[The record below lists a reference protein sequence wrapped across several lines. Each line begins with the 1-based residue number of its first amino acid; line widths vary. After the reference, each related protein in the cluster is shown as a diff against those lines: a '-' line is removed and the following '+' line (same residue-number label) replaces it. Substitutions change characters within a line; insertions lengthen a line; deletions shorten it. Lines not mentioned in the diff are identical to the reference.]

1 MDMAFVYYQ
10 KPKKIADQIRD
21 LVIKK
26 YGKTPTYDQIIL
38 QHLKASSTELVDEI
52 GKSTI
57 TWRDEEKRIK
67 QLYLKK
73 NKTATEDDYERLKCA
88 GKLVDFFEQHTR
100 ISLM

>member
-1 MDMAFVYYQ
+1 MYYQ

-67 QLYLKK
+67 QLFV
-73 NKTATEDDYERLKCA
+73 TP
-88 GKLVDFFEQHTR
+88 
-100 ISLM
+100 ISSRHFPN

>member
-67 QLYLKK
+67 H
-73 NKTATEDDYERLKCA
+73 NIDAIIVAVR
-88 GKLVDFFEQHTR
+88 FFPPEQ
-100 ISLM
+100 